1 MVKYSIFKI
10 PYIYYYQFE
19 ELFLYHTHS
28 ILFNLN
34 QRAPFQTAEEFYL
47 HSQKKDICLPKLQ
60 YTRSYICS
68 QAHTV
73 SHLCFRL
80 SIYPSVIESLDFS
93 VKKPPSHWRKVKKH
107 ITSVG
112 VGKELKGYV
121 NIYDRQIT
129 DKLLTE
135 YGGEWS
141 SELILLLL

>member
-19 ELFLYHTHS
+19 ELFYTTPIQYYSIWTREHHFRQQKNSIS
-28 ILFNLN
+28 ILK
-34 QRAPFQTAEEFYL
+34 
-47 HSQKKDICLPKLQ
+47 KKDICLPKLL

-141 SELILLLL
+141 SELVLLLL